1 MSNSVIQLIVLA
13 AIAVFL
19 VLRLRGVLGT
29 RDGFEPDPIEEHRA
43 DRRYELSDD
52 DGDGENAA
60 TDEDITDHVDTG
72 SPAYAALV
80 AMKQVEPSFSLGEF
94 LSGARQ
100 AYEMIL
106 VGFEKGDMDEIR
118 PFLSD
123 DVAAAFD
130 GAIAAR
136 GRSGQSVDVQYLGT
150 RETTLAAAEFD
161 TGTNVAELTVRF
173 LGEMIVAT
181 RDADGKVVEGDPKT
195 PRKQRDS
202 WTFEREMGAA
212 DPNWKLVATGA

>member
-43 DRRYELSDD
+43 ERKYELTDDDD
-52 DGDGENAA
+52 DGRNGP
-60 TDEDITDHVDTG
+60 TDEDITDHVNTD
-72 SPAYAALV
+72 SPAYAALI
-80 AMKQVEPSFSLGEF
+80 AMKQEEPAFSLGEF

-106 VGFEKGDMDEIR
+106 VAFEKGDLAEVR
-118 PFLSD
+118 PFLSE

-130 GAIAAR
+130 SAISAR
-136 GRSGQSVDVQYLGT
+136 ESSGHKADVQFLGT
-150 RETTLAAAEFD
+150 RETALAAAEFD

-173 LGEMIVAT
+173 LGEMIVAI